1 MWLFSPLWSSLR
13 DQERYP
19 HQREQKRYPQKAK
32 SKIDLPLGSQKT
44 ARKKGAMLA
53 DASDVCAPK
62 GHLRTHITASG
73 TITIFATGSLDVNM
87 IDRLASAT
95 GP

>member
-13 DQERYP
+13 DQEP
-19 HQREQKRYPQKAK
+19 LGTPCLGYPQKKK

-44 ARKKGAMLA
+44 ARKKGATSA

-62 GHLRTHITASG
+62 GHLRTHITARG
-73 TITIFATGSLDVNM
+73 TITIIATGSLDVNM